1 MQGHKPYTYI
11 YKQQIFNKLS
21 HIFVSSSSL
30 DTNLLTSLIIR
41 NEKQNIYNQVRGKH
55 TEV

>member
-1 MQGHKPYTYI
+1 MQGHKPYIYI
-11 YKQQIFNKLS
+11 YKQTIFNKLS